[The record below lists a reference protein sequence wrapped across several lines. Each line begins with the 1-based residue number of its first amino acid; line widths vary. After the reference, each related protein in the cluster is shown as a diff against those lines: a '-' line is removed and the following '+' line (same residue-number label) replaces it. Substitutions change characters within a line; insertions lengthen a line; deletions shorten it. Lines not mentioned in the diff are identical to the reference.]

1 MTLILG
7 ASCSDGVVLV
17 ADRKITKINEIG
29 SISFEYKNKLHGELS
44 HVIFGISGST
54 ETFGYF
60 VNEIKDRIRKGD
72 VILENV
78 TNIIADKVL
87 EINDKRHFYHETRF
101 DLLTAGQYPDK
112 PSTLTYISVYGGID
126 KIRTISFYRNWFSIC
141 KTIS

>member
-1 MTLILG
+1 MG
-7 ASCSDGVVLV
+7 ARCIDGVVLV
-17 ADRKITKINEIG
+17 ADKKITKTNEIG
-29 SISFEYKNKLHGELS
+29 SISFEYKNKLHAELN

-87 EINDKRHFYHETRF
+87 EINDKRHFYRNTF
-101 DLLTAGQYPDK
+101 DLLTEDNIQINLLSLHIFLDTVV
-112 PSTLTYISVYGGID
+112 SIRYIHI
-126 KIRTISFYRNWFSIC
+126 IQ
-141 KTIS
+141 